1 MASSRSAFA
10 RPVATVRYTGVFLL
24 RFLLSPSFFVRF
36 LLLHQ
41 LPLITYCRDSRSN
54 ILRCVFMSMEVV
66 LIQHCA
72 WPNQDHDYCCQF
84 QPYPCK
90 FISLVRCIAYT
101 EQTIGYRLSVYSP
114 SPTSRIGFPASR
126 IPGTSYCQQVA
137 ALDPL
142 PPEWWERWEPT
153 NGDVS
158 QYGSLEDAFDLN
170 IQQPRDQRGGEG

>member
-114 SPTSRIGFPASR
+114 SPTSRVGFPAFENSGDQLLSASR
-126 IPGTSYCQQVA
+126 SIGPASAGVVGKVGA
-137 ALDPL
+137 
-142 PPEWWERWEPT
+142 
-153 NGDVS
+153 N
-158 QYGSLEDAFDLN
+158 
-170 IQQPRDQRGGEG
+170 